1 MRPDAFPP
9 NRTTNPLLIMEKNE
23 TAVALGDLT
32 REEAELVMT
41 AVLLLAERTADP
53 SHARTLRRM
62 GMRIDSQLPD

>member
-1 MRPDAFPP
+1 
-9 NRTTNPLLIMEKNE
+9 MEKNE

-41 AVLLLAERTADP
+41 AVLLLAERTADL